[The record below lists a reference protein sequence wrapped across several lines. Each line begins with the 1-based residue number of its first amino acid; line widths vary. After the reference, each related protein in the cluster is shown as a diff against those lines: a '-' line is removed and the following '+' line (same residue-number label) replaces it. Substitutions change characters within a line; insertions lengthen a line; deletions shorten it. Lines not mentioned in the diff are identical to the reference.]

1 MFLILRYHQSN
12 KETTTARYVNPD
24 VDENDWRL
32 FRKLFPVWQENYMNS
47 VIDRYIKLL
56 QGPEKGIEKFHTLE
70 KMMDREYYKACFEV
84 EMSRSKLWMNIARLL
99 SDGVITEEDI
109 APFSSSIK
117 EKVSFVMKDLGNIRE
132 K

>member
-1 MFLILRYHQSN
+1 M
-12 KETTTARYVNPD
+12 ARYVNPD
-24 VDENDWRL
+24 VDEDDWRL
-32 FRKLFPVWQENYMNS
+32 FRRLFPVWQEDYMDS

-56 QGPEKGIEKFHTLE
+56 QGPGKGIEKFHTLE
-70 KMMDREYYKACFEV
+70 KMMDMEYNKACFNV

-109 APFSSSIK
+109 APFSSSMK
-117 EKVSFVMKDLGNIRE
+117 EKVSFVMKGLRNIRE